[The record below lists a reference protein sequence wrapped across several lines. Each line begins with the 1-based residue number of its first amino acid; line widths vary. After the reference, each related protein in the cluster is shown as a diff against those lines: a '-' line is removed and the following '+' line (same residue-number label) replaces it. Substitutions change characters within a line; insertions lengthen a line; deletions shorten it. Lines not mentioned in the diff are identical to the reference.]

1 MADQNK
7 QILEKLSEIKTEL
20 DYIKDHLVDV
30 DAVLTEDDLVALQ
43 DAESDL
49 KIGKTKR
56 LI

>member
-30 DAVLTEDDLVALQ
+30 DAVLTEDDLGALQ

-49 KIGKTKR
+49 KSGKSKR